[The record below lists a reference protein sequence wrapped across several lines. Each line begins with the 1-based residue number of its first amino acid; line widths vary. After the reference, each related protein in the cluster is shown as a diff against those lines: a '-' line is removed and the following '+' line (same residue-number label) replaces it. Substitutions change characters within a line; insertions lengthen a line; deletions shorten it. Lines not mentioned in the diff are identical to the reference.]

1 MKFKSSGSLGD
12 IIYSIPCALDMARRA
27 GEPIDFYLQPGVPG
41 GWAKS
46 ILHPAGKFRMSE
58 QLARAMI
65 PLLVA
70 QPAFRHVGLWDG
82 QPVDVDL
89 DLMRQSGIDFRA
101 GHIPRYFF
109 NAFLAHAD
117 LSKPWLFV
125 EPATGYED
133 RIVVNRTSRYRNP
146 RIDYRFLDAHKPVFV
161 GLEDEFE
168 DFRRQ
173 VPSAEYAPTADFLA
187 LASVVAG
194 CKLFVGNQSSAF
206 AVAEGLGVVR
216 LLEVSSLA
224 PNVVPTTCG
233 NGRDAVSQM
242 AFEAHFNEMMG

>member
-1 MKFKSSGSLGD
+1 VKFKSSGSLGD

-27 GEPIDFYLQPGVPG
+27 GEPIDYYLQPNVKATLYPG
-41 GWAKS
+41 AV
-46 ILHPAGKFRMSE
+46 HPAGKFRMNE
-58 QLARAMI
+58 QLAVAMI
-65 PLLVA
+65 PLLAA
-70 QPAFRHVGLWDG
+70 QPGFREVGLWDG

-89 DLMRQSGIDFRA
+89 DLMRQTGLDFRA

-125 EPATGYED
+125 EPATGYAD

-146 RIDYRFLDAHKPVFV
+146 RIDYRFLDPHKPVFV

-173 VPSAEYAPTADFLA
+173 VPSAEYVPTADFLT
-187 LASVVAG
+187 LARIVAA
-194 CKLFVGNQSSAF
+194 CRCFVGGQSSAF
-206 AVAEGLGVVR
+206 AVAEGLGVKR

-224 PNVVPTTCG
+224 PNVVPTVNG
-233 NGRDAVSQM
+233 NGRDAVSQI
-242 AFEAHFNEMMG
+242 AFEAHFKDMME